1 MPDEATTT
9 HADGFVET
17 KGEQMDTP
25 PSDDRALIEQVAAL
39 RDWMLENAPIGPC
52 DSAVKA
58 HLAGYATDEQ
68 IASWITLYRDTVI
81 PAIPNF
87 QGSTGVDFGCWTGIG
102 SSILASLG
110 AARVFCAEV
119 NAHTM
124 RFGPKWTNHCNA
136 NALRFLWNA
145 DGIIPLPDDS
155 VDWVYVNQVF
165 CNMHPQGFDQA
176 IREISRILKTDARL
190 VFCDSNNPHC
200 PATLERLER
209 IYKTRELGN
218 GDHDNPA
225 GVLYK
230 QRTRIIE
237 KLVPGINADD
247 ASRLAKNT
255 CYLGGPDLDRA
266 ILAWKLAGTE
276 PTSPFRGGWSPAP
289 VNPVTG
295 IAAGNITD
303 PYDLAA
309 RFQSRSVK
317 TSINTTAAQGPPD
330 PAELHERM
338 TASQSFY
345 ILGRKLREPLTTGI
359 PSQNFET
366 PPKL

>member
-1 MPDEATTT
+1 MPDEPTTT
-9 HADGFVET
+9 QADAFVEPKT
-17 KGEQMDTP
+17 NPMDSP
-25 PSDDRALIEQVAAL
+25 PDDARALIGKVAAL
-39 RDWMLENAPIGPC
+39 RDWMLENAEPGQC
-52 DSAVKA
+52 ANAVKA

-68 IASWITLYRDTVI
+68 IEGWITLYRDTVI

-87 QGSTGVDFGCWTGIG
+87 VGSTGVDFGCWTGIG
-102 SSILASLG
+102 SSILARLG

-119 NAHTM
+119 NADTM
-124 RFGPKWTNHCNA
+124 RFGPRWAQQFNLDA
-136 NALRFLWNA
+136 MRFLWNA
-145 DGIIPLPDDS
+145 DGVIPLPNRS

-165 CNMHPQGFDQA
+165 CNMHPRGFDQA
-176 IREISRILKTDARL
+176 IGEIARILKTDARL

-209 IYKTRELGN
+209 VYKTRELGE
-218 GDHDNPA
+218 GDLENPA

-237 KLVPGINADD
+237 KLVPGISADD

-255 CYLGGPDLDRA
+255 CYLGGSDLDRA
-266 ILAWKLAGTE
+266 ILAWKLGGTE

-289 VNPVTG
+289 VNPITN

-303 PYDLAA
+303 PFDLAA
-309 RFQSRSVK
+309 RFRNRAVR
-317 TSINTTAAQGPPD
+317 TSINTAAVPGPAD
-330 PAELHERM
+330 PAELYERM

-345 ILGRKLREPLTTGI
+345 ILGRKL
-359 PSQNFET
+359 
-366 PPKL
+366 

>member
-1 MPDEATTT
+1 MQEDATTA
-9 HADGFVET
+9 HAEGFVET
-17 KGEQMDTP
+17 KGDHMQ
-25 PSDDRALIEQVAAL
+25 PSPGDDRDLIKKVATL
-39 RDWMLENAPIGPC
+39 RDCMLENADPGLC
-52 DSAVKA
+52 ASAVKA

-68 IASWITLYRDTVI
+68 IAGWITLYRDTVI

-102 SSILASLG
+102 SSIFAALG

-124 RFGPKWTNHCNA
+124 SFGPRWAKHCDIDQ
-136 NALRFLWNA
+136 LRFLWNA
-145 DGIIPLPDDS
+145 DGVIPLPNRS

-176 IREISRILKTDARL
+176 ISEIARILKTDARL

-209 IYKTRELGN
+209 VYKTRELGD

-230 QRTRIIE
+230 QRFHRIKE
-237 KLVPGINADD
+237 LVPGINPDD
-247 ASRLAKNT
+247 AARLAKNT

-266 ILAWKLAGTE
+266 ILAWKLGGTE
-276 PTSPFRGGWSPAP
+276 PTSPFRSGSSPAP

-309 RFQSRSVK
+309 RFRSRRVK
-317 TSINTTAAQGPPD
+317 TSINTTAAQGPTD

-345 ILGRKLREPLTTGI
+345 ILGRKL
-359 PSQNFET
+359 
-366 PPKL
+366 